1 MVLSEEKQSILLTC
15 IIFGILL
22 SFSYL
27 MHWTPNQNYTVY
39 ATGMYIG
46 GVIYNFIFL
55 WKYYFSNSHTANKS
69 SFSKAMSFIWF
80 VLFFSLLHLIFYF
93 GVGMDMIADMDFY
106 EYIVLLPELIKE
118 HILFI
123 IILAVY
129 YIPFSKINTKWH
141 FDKHEPIWGGMGVL
155 FLGISKIIM
164 GAFLACKGYANWMP
178 IAFFVPISLIL
189 YPIAKKTTPALKKW
203 DKKLEAE
210 QKQKKYFVKA
220 KRVKRR
226 SKGVFFEKRSA
237 PILYE
242 GKRPDIDFSD
252 MYNEDN

>member
-1 MVLSEEKQSILLTC
+1 M
-15 IIFGILL
+15 GRNGG
-22 SFSYL
+22 SFFW
-27 MHWTPNQNYTVY
+27 HIKDNN
-39 ATGMYIG
+39 G
-46 GVIYNFIFL
+46 G
-55 WKYYFSNSHTANKS
+55 
-69 SFSKAMSFIWF
+69 
-80 VLFFSLLHLIFYF
+80 
-93 GVGMDMIADMDFY
+93 
-106 EYIVLLPELIKE
+106 
-118 HILFI
+118 
-123 IILAVY
+123 
-129 YIPFSKINTKWH
+129 
-141 FDKHEPIWGGMGVL
+141 
-155 FLGISKIIM
+155 
-164 GAFLACKGYANWMP
+164 FLACKGYANWMP